1 MTPEEKII
9 ELGFQLP
16 APVAPL
22 ASYVPVQRTGNLL
35 LISGQLPMDSE
46 GLRKGRLGDNV
57 SVEDAQK
64 AAQICALNILG
75 QIKSSAGI
83 DLSNIK
89 QVIKL
94 GVFVACTD
102 DFFEHHLV
110 ANGASEL
117 IGQVLGDKGKHARAA
132 VGVPSLP
139 LGAVVEIEAM
149 VEVFN

>member
-22 ASYVPVQRTGNLL
+22 ASYVPIQRTGNLL

>member
-35 LISGQLPMDSE
+35 HISGQLPMDAE

-57 SVEDAQK
+57 GVEQAQQ

-75 QIKSSAGI
+75 QIKSSAGV

-102 DFFEHHLV
+102 DFNEHHLV
-110 ANGASEL
+110 ANGASDL
-117 IGQVLGDKGKHARAA
+117 IGQFLGDKGKHARAA

-139 LGAVVEIEAM
+139 LGAVVEIEAI
-149 VEVFN
+149 VEIAD